1 MPLQYGIGLHDEQ
14 CVSPTGEAPTR
25 QNPESPILIVQAR
38 ALLLALQD
46 HQLLSETE
54 ILGDQQ
60 HSGFKAA
67 SSPRIIHRN
76 TIAPLLIESRAAFQ
90 RLRDEPSRPDHV
102 FAPFNDA
109 SHVPAIDAED
119 LRRSAFV
126 APNAL
131 RQSRWG
137 R

>member
-25 QNPESPILIVQAR
+25 QNPESPILIAQAR

-60 HSGFKAA
+60 RSGFKG
-67 SSPRIIHRN
+67 
-76 TIAPLLIESRAAFQ
+76 
-90 RLRDEPSRPDHV
+90 
-102 FAPFNDA
+102 
-109 SHVPAIDAED
+109 
-119 LRRSAFV
+119 
-126 APNAL
+126 
-131 RQSRWG
+131 RQ
-137 R
+137 